1 MGMVSSLCIE
11 KYNAFRRNNMKIKSI
26 ALALSAAMVLSLTA
40 CGQSASQSQ
49 SAAPASGSQSQ
60 AQSQSASAPAAV
72 EEVMPV
78 TLTDAAGRQVTIETE
93 PETLVSGYYI
103 TTSMLIALGQ
113 QDKLVG
119 IEAKADTRPIYAL
132 AAPELLELPSVGTAK
147 EFDLEGCA
155 ALEPDLVILP
165 LKLQESAEALEQL
178 GINALVVNPEDMD
191 LLEETLDL
199 LGQATGSSERAH
211 ALMDYNAETEA
222 EMAELLADAEK
233 PSVYLAGNSSY
244 LSTAGS
250 KMYQNTLIELGG
262 GENVAAELEDDYWT
276 DISYEQLLAWNPDVI
291 VIAADA
297 DYTKEDLLADSQLAG
312 LTAVQNG
319 AVYALPSAFEAWD
332 SPVPSGVLGIRW
344 MASALHGDLYSL
356 DQFRQDAADFYK
368 EFYGVEIDTQLIT
381 Q

>member
-1 MGMVSSLCIE
+1 MVSSLYIE
-11 KYNAFRRNNMKIKSI
+11 KYNAFRRNNMKIKFT
-26 ALALSAAMVLSLTA
+26 ALALSAAMVLSLAA

-60 AQSQSASAPAAV
+60 PQSQSASAPAAV
-72 EEVMPV
+72 EETMPV

-222 EMAELLADAEK
+222 EMAQLLADAEK

-262 GENVAAELEDDYWT
+262 GENVAAELEDDYWA

-319 AVYALPSAFEAWD
+319 AVYALPSSFEAWD

-356 DQFRQDAADFYK
+356 EQFRQDAADFYK

>member
-26 ALALSAAMVLSLTA
+26 ALALSAAMALSLAA

-60 AQSQSASAPAAV
+60 PQSQSASAPAAV
-72 EEVMPV
+72 EETMPV

-233 PSVYLAGNSSY
+233 PSVYLVGNSSY

-262 GENVAAELEDDYWT
+262 GENVAAELEDDYWA

>member
-1 MGMVSSLCIE
+1 MVSSLCIE
-11 KYNAFRRNNMKIKSI
+11 KYNAFRRNNMKIKFT
-26 ALALSAAMVLSLTA
+26 ALALSAAMVLSLAA

-60 AQSQSASAPAAV
+60 PQSQSASAPAAV
-72 EEVMPV
+72 EETMPV

-222 EMAELLADAEK
+222 EMAQLLADAEK

-262 GENVAAELEDDYWT
+262 GENVAAELEDDYWA

-319 AVYALPSAFEAWD
+319 VVYALPSSFEAWD

-356 DQFRQDAADFYK
+356 EQFRQDAADFYK

>member
-1 MGMVSSLCIE
+1 MVSSLCIE

-26 ALALSAAMVLSLTA
+26 ALALSAAMALSLAA

-60 AQSQSASAPAAV
+60 PQSQSASAPAAV
-72 EEVMPV
+72 EETMPV

-262 GENVAAELEDDYWT
+262 GENVAAELEDDYWA

-319 AVYALPSAFEAWD
+319 AVYALPSSFEAWD

-356 DQFRQDAADFYK
+356 EQFRQDAADFYK

>member
-1 MGMVSSLCIE
+1 
-11 KYNAFRRNNMKIKSI
+11 MKIKSI
-26 ALALSAAMVLSLTA
+26 ALALSTAMALSLAA

-49 SAAPASGSQSQ
+49 SAASASGSQSQ
-60 AQSQSASAPAAV
+60 PQSQSASAPAAV
-72 EEVMPV
+72 EEAMPV
-78 TLTDAAGRQVTIETE
+78 TLTDAAGRQVTIETA

-103 TTSMLIALGQ
+103 ATSMLIALGQ

-222 EMAELLADAEK
+222 EMAQLLADAEN

-262 GENVAAELEDDYWT
+262 GENVAAELEDDYWA

>member
-1 MGMVSSLCIE
+1 MVSSLCIE
-11 KYNAFRRNNMKIKSI
+11 KYNAFRRNNMKIKFT
-26 ALALSAAMVLSLTA
+26 ALALSAAMALSLAA

-60 AQSQSASAPAAV
+60 PQSQSASAPAAV
-72 EEVMPV
+72 EETMPV

-262 GENVAAELEDDYWT
+262 GENVAAELEDDYWA

-319 AVYALPSAFEAWD
+319 AVYALPSSFEAWD

-356 DQFRQDAADFYK
+356 EQFRQDAADFYK

>member
-1 MGMVSSLCIE
+1 
-11 KYNAFRRNNMKIKSI
+11 MKIKSI
-26 ALALSAAMVLSLTA
+26 ALALSAAMALSLTA

-49 SAAPASGSQSQ
+49 SAASASGSQSQ
-60 AQSQSASAPAAV
+60 PQSQSASAPAAV

-262 GENVAAELEDDYWT
+262 GENVAAELEDDYWA

>member
-1 MGMVSSLCIE
+1 
-11 KYNAFRRNNMKIKSI
+11 
-26 ALALSAAMVLSLTA
+26 
-40 CGQSASQSQ
+40 
-49 SAAPASGSQSQ
+49 
-60 AQSQSASAPAAV
+60 
-72 EEVMPV
+72 
-78 TLTDAAGRQVTIETE
+78 
-93 PETLVSGYYI
+93 
-103 TTSMLIALGQ
+103 
-113 QDKLVG
+113 
-119 IEAKADTRPIYAL
+119 
-132 AAPELLELPSVGTAK
+132 
-147 EFDLEGCA
+147 
-155 ALEPDLVILP
+155 
-165 LKLQESAEALEQL
+165 
-178 GINALVVNPEDMD
+178 MD

-222 EMAELLADAEK
+222 EMAQLLADAEK

-262 GENVAAELEDDYWT
+262 GENVAAELEDDYWA

-297 DYTKEDLLADSQLAG
+297 DYTREDLLADSQLAG

-356 DQFRQDAADFYK
+356 EQFRQDAADFYK

>member
-1 MGMVSSLCIE
+1 MVSSLCIE
-11 KYNAFRRNNMKIKSI
+11 KYNAFRRNNMKIKFT
-26 ALALSAAMVLSLTA
+26 ALALSAAMVLSLAA

-60 AQSQSASAPAAV
+60 PQSQSASAPAAV
-72 EEVMPV
+72 EETMPV

-222 EMAELLADAEK
+222 EMAQLLADAEK

-262 GENVAAELEDDYWT
+262 GENVAAELEDDYWA

-319 AVYALPSAFEAWD
+319 AVYALPSSFEAWD

-356 DQFRQDAADFYK
+356 EQFRQDAADFYK

>member
-1 MGMVSSLCIE
+1 
-11 KYNAFRRNNMKIKSI
+11 MKIKSI
-26 ALALSAAMVLSLTA
+26 ALALSAAMALSLAA

-49 SAAPASGSQSQ
+49 SAASASGSQSQ
-60 AQSQSASAPAAV
+60 PQSQSASAPAAV

-262 GENVAAELEDDYWT
+262 GENVAAELEDDYWA

-356 DQFRQDAADFYK
+356 EQFRQDAADFYK

>member
-1 MGMVSSLCIE
+1 MVSSLCIE
-11 KYNAFRRNNMKIKSI
+11 KYNAFRRNNMKIKFT
-26 ALALSAAMVLSLTA
+26 ALALSAAMVLSLAA

-60 AQSQSASAPAAV
+60 PQSQSASAPAAV
-72 EEVMPV
+72 EETMPV

-222 EMAELLADAEK
+222 EMAQLLADAEK

-262 GENVAAELEDDYWT
+262 GENVAAELEDDYWA

-319 AVYALPSAFEAWD
+319 TVYALPSSFEAWD

-356 DQFRQDAADFYK
+356 EQFRQDAADFYK

>member
-1 MGMVSSLCIE
+1 MVSSLCIE
-11 KYNAFRRNNMKIKSI
+11 KYNAFRRNNMKIKFT
-26 ALALSAAMVLSLTA
+26 ALALSAAMVLSLAA

-60 AQSQSASAPAAV
+60 PQSQSASAPAAV
-72 EEVMPV
+72 EETMPV

-132 AAPELLELPSVGTAK
+132 AAPELPELPSVGTAK

-222 EMAELLADAEK
+222 EMAQLLADAEK

-262 GENVAAELEDDYWT
+262 GENVAAELEDDYWA

-319 AVYALPSAFEAWD
+319 AVYALPSSFEAWD

-356 DQFRQDAADFYK
+356 EQFRQDAADFYK

>member
-1 MGMVSSLCIE
+1 MVSSLCIE

-26 ALALSAAMVLSLTA
+26 ALALSAAMALSLAA

-49 SAAPASGSQSQ
+49 SAASASGSQSQ
-60 AQSQSASAPAAV
+60 PQSQSASAPAAV

-262 GENVAAELEDDYWT
+262 GENVAAELEDDYWA

-356 DQFRQDAADFYK
+356 EQFRQDAADFYK

>member
-1 MGMVSSLCIE
+1 MVSSLCIE
-11 KYNAFRRNNMKIKSI
+11 KYNAFRRNNMKIKFT
-26 ALALSAAMVLSLTA
+26 ALALSAAMALSLAA

-60 AQSQSASAPAAV
+60 PQSQSASAPAAV
-72 EEVMPV
+72 EETMPV

-178 GINALVVNPEDMD
+178 CINALVVNPEDMD
-191 LLEETLDL
+191 LLEETLGL

-262 GENVAAELEDDYWT
+262 GENVAAELEDDYWA

-319 AVYALPSAFEAWD
+319 AVYALPSSFEAWD

-356 DQFRQDAADFYK
+356 EQFRQDAADFYK

>member
-1 MGMVSSLCIE
+1 
-11 KYNAFRRNNMKIKSI
+11 MKIKFT
-26 ALALSAAMVLSLTA
+26 ALALSAAMVLSLAA

-60 AQSQSASAPAAV
+60 PQSQSASAPAAV
-72 EEVMPV
+72 EEAMPV

-132 AAPELLELPSVGTAK
+132 AAPELPELPSVGTAK

-222 EMAELLADAEK
+222 EMAQLLADAEK

-262 GENVAAELEDDYWT
+262 GENVAAELEDDYWA

-297 DYTKEDLLADSQLAG
+297 DYTREDLLADSQLAG

-356 DQFRQDAADFYK
+356 EQFRQDAADFYK

>member
-1 MGMVSSLCIE
+1 
-11 KYNAFRRNNMKIKSI
+11 MKIKSI
-26 ALALSAAMVLSLTA
+26 ALALSAAMVLSLAA

-60 AQSQSASAPAAV
+60 PQSQSASAPAAV
-72 EEVMPV
+72 EETMPV

-199 LGQATGSSERAH
+199 LGQATGSSECAH

-262 GENVAAELEDDYWT
+262 GENVAAELEDDYWA

>member
-1 MGMVSSLCIE
+1 
-11 KYNAFRRNNMKIKSI
+11 MKIKSI

-60 AQSQSASAPAAV
+60 PQSQSASAPAAV

-262 GENVAAELEDDYWT
+262 GENVAAELEDDYWA

>member
-11 KYNAFRRNNMKIKSI
+11 KYNAFRRNNMKIKFT
-26 ALALSAAMVLSLTA
+26 ALALSAAMVLSLAA

-60 AQSQSASAPAAV
+60 PQSQSASAPAAV
-72 EEVMPV
+72 EETMPV

-222 EMAELLADAEK
+222 EMAQLLADAEK

-262 GENVAAELEDDYWT
+262 GENVAAELEDDYWA

-319 AVYALPSAFEAWD
+319 AVYALPSSFEAWD

-356 DQFRQDAADFYK
+356 EQFRQDAADFYK

>member
-1 MGMVSSLCIE
+1 MVSSLCIE
-11 KYNAFRRNNMKIKSI
+11 KYNAFRRNNMKIKFT
-26 ALALSAAMVLSLTA
+26 ALALSAAMVLSLAA

-60 AQSQSASAPAAV
+60 PQSQSASAPAAV

-132 AAPELLELPSVGTAK
+132 AAPELPELPSVGTAK

-222 EMAELLADAEK
+222 EMAQLLADAEK

-262 GENVAAELEDDYWT
+262 GENVAAELEDDYWA

-319 AVYALPSAFEAWD
+319 AVYALPSSFEAWD

-356 DQFRQDAADFYK
+356 EQFRQDAADFYK

>member
-1 MGMVSSLCIE
+1 
-11 KYNAFRRNNMKIKSI
+11 MKIKSI
-26 ALALSAAMVLSLTA
+26 ALALSAAMVLSLAA

-60 AQSQSASAPAAV
+60 PQSQSASAPAAV

-262 GENVAAELEDDYWT
+262 GENVAAELEDDYWA

>member
-1 MGMVSSLCIE
+1 MVSSLCIE
-11 KYNAFRRNNMKIKSI
+11 KYNAFRRNNMKIKFT
-26 ALALSAAMVLSLTA
+26 ALALSAAMVLSLAA

-60 AQSQSASAPAAV
+60 PQSQSASAPAAV
-72 EEVMPV
+72 EETMPV

-222 EMAELLADAEK
+222 EMAQLLTDAEK

-262 GENVAAELEDDYWT
+262 GENVAAELEDDYWA

-319 AVYALPSAFEAWD
+319 AVYALPSSFEAWD

-356 DQFRQDAADFYK
+356 EQFRQDAADFYK

>member
-11 KYNAFRRNNMKIKSI
+11 KYNAFRRKHMKIQLT
-26 ALALSAAMVLSLTA
+26 ALALSAAMVLSLAA
-40 CGQSASQSQ
+40 CDQSASQSQ
-49 SAAPASGSQSQ
+49 SADSASGSQSQ
-60 AQSQSASAPAAV
+60 PQSQSLSAPAAQG
-72 EEVMPV
+72 EAMPV

-165 LKLQESAEALEQL
+165 LKLQESADALEQL
-178 GINALVVNPEDMD
+178 GINALVVNPEDMEQ
-191 LLEETLDL
+191 LEETLDL

-211 ALMDYNAETEA
+211 ALMDYNDATEA
-222 EMAELLADAEK
+222 EMAQLLADAEK

-262 GENVAAELEDDYWT
+262 GENVAAELEDDYWA
-276 DISYEQLLAWNPDVI
+276 DISYEQLLAWDPDVI

-297 DYTKEDLLADSQLAG
+297 DYTKEDLLADSQLAD
-312 LTAVQNG
+312 LTAVKNG
-319 AVYALPSAFEAWD
+319 AVYALPSSFEAWD

-344 MASALHGDLYSL
+344 VASVLHGDLYSFE
-356 DQFRQDAADFYK
+356 QFQQDAADFYK

-381 Q
+381 K

>member
-1 MGMVSSLCIE
+1 MVSSLCIE

-26 ALALSAAMVLSLTA
+26 ALALSAAMALSLAA

-211 ALMDYNAETEA
+211 ALMDYNAETED

-262 GENVAAELEDDYWT
+262 GENVAAELEDDYWA

-319 AVYALPSAFEAWD
+319 AVYALPSSFEAWD

-356 DQFRQDAADFYK
+356 EQFRQDAADFYK

>member
-1 MGMVSSLCIE
+1 MVSSLCIE
-11 KYNAFRRNNMKIKSI
+11 KYNAFRRNNMKIKFT
-26 ALALSAAMVLSLTA
+26 ALALSAAMVLSLAA

-60 AQSQSASAPAAV
+60 PQSQSASAPAAV
-72 EEVMPV
+72 EETMPV

-165 LKLQESAEALEQL
+165 LKLQESTEALEQL

-262 GENVAAELEDDYWT
+262 GENVAAELEDDYWA

-319 AVYALPSAFEAWD
+319 AVYALPSSFEAWD

-356 DQFRQDAADFYK
+356 EQFRQDAADFYK

>member
-1 MGMVSSLCIE
+1 MVSSLCIE
-11 KYNAFRRNNMKIKSI
+11 KYNAFRRNNMKIKFT
-26 ALALSAAMVLSLTA
+26 ALALSAAMVLSLAA

-60 AQSQSASAPAAV
+60 PQSQSASAPAAV
-72 EEVMPV
+72 EETMPV

-262 GENVAAELEDDYWT
+262 GENVAAELEDDYWA

-319 AVYALPSAFEAWD
+319 AVYALPSSFEAWD

-356 DQFRQDAADFYK
+356 EQFRQDAADFYK

>member
-1 MGMVSSLCIE
+1 
-11 KYNAFRRNNMKIKSI
+11 MKIKSI

-49 SAAPASGSQSQ
+49 SAAPASSSQSQ

-178 GINALVVNPEDMD
+178 GINALMVNPEDMD

-222 EMAELLADAEK
+222 EMAQLLADAEK

-262 GENVAAELEDDYWT
+262 GENVAAELEDDYWA

>member
-1 MGMVSSLCIE
+1 
-11 KYNAFRRNNMKIKSI
+11 MKIKFT
-26 ALALSAAMVLSLTA
+26 ALALSAAMVLSLAA

-60 AQSQSASAPAAV
+60 PQSQSASAPAAV
-72 EEVMPV
+72 EETMPV

-211 ALMDYNAETEA
+211 ALTDYNAETEA

-262 GENVAAELEDDYWT
+262 GENVAAELEDDYWA

-319 AVYALPSAFEAWD
+319 AVYALPSSFEAWD

-356 DQFRQDAADFYK
+356 EQFRQDAADFYK